1 MAWDET
7 GKIWM
12 DGEFIDWK
20 EANTHVLSHVVH
32 YGSSVFEGIRSY
44 ESNGR
49 AAVFRLR
56 EHVKR
61 LFESGKIYKMTIPY
75 SESEIF
81 EAIKETIAINNLKA
95 CYIRPV
101 SYRGYGEL
109 GVNPLSSPVKTAIA
123 AWKWGK
129 YLGEDGLEKGVD
141 VGVSS
146 WRRMAPNTLPS
157 MSKAGANYMN
167 AQLAKLE
174 AIENNYD
181 EGIMLDTE
189 GFLGEGS
196 GENLFLIK
204 DDEIYTPSIAS
215 AILKGITRDSVIKLA
230 NDLGYTVK
238 EDKIPREMLYLADEL
253 FFTGTA
259 AEVTPIRS
267 VDGITVGAGKR
278 GPITKKIQDEFFNI
292 VEGKSVDRYNWLT
305 YVDSSEEK

>member
-20 EANTHVLSHVVH
+20 EANIHVLSHVVH
-32 YGSSVFEGIRSY
+32 YGSSIFEGIRSY
-44 ESNGR
+44 DSNGK
-49 AAVFRLR
+49 AAVFRLKD
-56 EHVKR
+56 HVKR
-61 LFESGKIYKMTIPY
+61 LFESGKIYRMEISH
-75 SESEIF
+75 SETEIF
-81 EAIKETIAINNLKA
+81 EAIKETIAINNLKE
-95 CYIRPV
+95 CYIRPI
-101 SYRGYGEL
+101 SYRAYGQL

-123 AWKWGK
+123 VWSWGK
-129 YLGEDGLEKGVD
+129 YLGEDGLEKGVA

-167 AQLAKLE
+167 SQLAKLE

-181 EGIMLDTE
+181 EALLLDIE
-189 GFLGEGS
+189 GFVSEGS
-196 GENLFLIK
+196 GENIFLIK
-204 DDEIYTPSIAS
+204 DDEIYTPSLSS

-238 EDKIPREMLYLADEL
+238 EEKIPREMLYLADEL

-267 VDGITVGAGKR
+267 VDGIEIATGKR

-292 VEGKSVDRYNWLT
+292 VEGKSEDKYNWLT
-305 YVDSSEEK
+305 YIDDSDKK

>member
-1 MAWDET
+1 MTWDEN

-20 EANTHVLSHVVH
+20 EANIHVLSHVVH
-32 YGSSVFEGIRSY
+32 YGSSIFEGIRCY
-44 ESNGR
+44 DSNGR
-49 AAVFRLR
+49 AAVFRLN

-61 LFESGKIYKMTIPY
+61 FFESGKIYKMEIPF
-75 SESEIF
+75 SQSEIF
-81 EAIKETIAINNLKA
+81 EAIKETIAINDLKK

-101 SYRGYGEL
+101 SYRGYGQL
-109 GVNPLSSPVKTAIA
+109 GVNPLHSPVNTAIA
-123 AWKWGK
+123 VWSWGK
-129 YLGEDGLEKGVD
+129 YLGEDGLENGVN

-181 EGIMLDTE
+181 EAIMLDIE
-189 GFLGEGS
+189 GFVGEGS
-196 GENLFLIK
+196 GENIFFIK
-204 DDEIYTPSIAS
+204 DDEIYTPSLSS
-215 AILKGITRDSVIKLA
+215 AILKGITRDSIIKLA
-230 NDLGYTVK
+230 NDLGYNVR
-238 EDKIPREMLYLADEL
+238 EEKIPREMLYLADEL

-267 VDGITVGAGKR
+267 VDGIEIATGKR
-278 GPITKKIQDEFFNI
+278 GPITQKIQEEFFNI
-292 VEGKSVDRYNWLT
+292 VEGKSEDKYGWLT
-305 YVDSSEEK
+305 YVDDSSK

>member
-1 MAWDET
+1 MSWDET

-20 EANTHVLSHVVH
+20 EANIHVLSHVVH
-32 YGSSVFEGIRSY
+32 YGSSIFEGIRCY
-44 ESNGR
+44 EIDGKP
-49 AAVFRLR
+49 AVFRLK

-61 LFESGKIYKMTIPY
+61 LFESAKIYKMEIPY
-75 SESEIF
+75 SQSEIF
-81 EAIKETIAINNLKA
+81 EAIKETIAINNLKE

-101 SYRGYGEL
+101 SYRGYGAL
-109 GVNPLSSPVKTAIA
+109 GVDPSSCPVNTTIA
-123 AWKWGK
+123 VWNWGK

-189 GFLGEGS
+189 GYIGEGS
-196 GENLFLIK
+196 GENIFIIK
-204 DDEIYTPSIAS
+204 DDEIYTPSFSS
-215 AILKGITRDSVIKLA
+215 AILKGITRESVITLA
-230 NDLGYTVK
+230 SDLGYTVK
-238 EDKIPREMLYLADEL
+238 EEKIPREMLYLADEL

-267 VDGITVGAGKR
+267 VDGIKIATGKK
-278 GPITKKIQDEFFNI
+278 GKITQQIQDEFFNI
-292 VEGKSVDRYNWLT
+292 VEGKSKDKFNWLT
-305 YVDSSEEK
+305 FVD